1 MCPAEVQEFRWRE
14 WGSKGG
20 GYGPRLPGRCPSL
33 ETIEKLNANRVVT
46 SAATLVVSVSVCRQI
61 SMQYIHE
68 YFVA

>member
-1 MCPAEVQEFRWRE
+1 MGEQ
-14 WGSKGG
+14 GG
-20 GYGPRLPGRCPSL
+20 VTDLDSLEDAPSL
-33 ETIEKLNANRVVT
+33 VTIEKLNANRVVT